1 MPTLDVKP
9 LIAHDN
15 NLRIFYNKSINE
27 YDKSAG
33 AVTIQD

>member
-15 NLRIFYNKSINE
+15 NLRIFYNKRINE
-27 YDKSAG
+27 YDKSVV
-33 AVTIQD
+33 AVIIQD